1 MMFFYHDLNKVMH
14 LAVAVAKEYT
24 QFDLLPTF
32 GGLEMLRARYQHMQF
47 PKHIHDTYCI
57 SVIEEGMQRFYR
69 TGAEHVA
76 PTGDIIIVN
85 AEDVHTGSA
94 AVESGWG
101 YRAIYPLPS
110 LMQSL
115 LVGVHSE
122 EGTIPWF
129 DQAVIH
135 DPELAQQLRLAFNF
149 SLQPRNTLL
158 KETSLAVALTQL
170 MLRHAR
176 FVSDRAVMSLDHLSL
191 WRVRDYLHADP
202 SRDFSLSE
210 LAQLAQLSPWHFLRQ
225 FKRLFG
231 LTPHAYL
238 LQVRIRL
245 AKQKLRDGQDI
256 ASVAQ
261 GCGFTDQS
269 HLNRHFKKTVGVTP
283 GLFLQ
288 GFKSTKAAYL

>member
-1 MMFFYHDLNKVMH
+1 M
-14 LAVAVAKEYT
+14 VARAEQKEYT
-24 QFDLLPTF
+24 QFDLVPTF

-47 PKHIHDTYCI
+47 PKHIHETYCI
-57 SVIEEGMQRFYR
+57 SVIEEGVQRFYR
-69 TGAEHVA
+69 SGAEHVA

-94 AVESGWG
+94 ALASGWG
-101 YRAIYPLPS
+101 YRAIYPHPS
-110 LMQSL
+110 LLQSL
-115 LVGVHSE
+115 LAEVHSE
-122 EGTIPWF
+122 AGTVPWF

-135 DPELAQQLRLAFNF
+135 DPELAQQLRLAFG
-149 SLQPRNTLL
+149 LLQQPRNTLL
-158 KETSLAVALTQL
+158 KETTLAVALTQL

-176 FVSDRAVMSLDHLSL
+176 LVADRAVMDLDRPLL

-202 SRDFSLSE
+202 GRDFSLTE
-210 LAQLAQLSPWHFLRQ
+210 LAELAQLSPWHFLRQ
-225 FKRLFG
+225 FQRLFG

-245 AKQKLRDGQDI
+245 AKQRLRQGQSI

-261 GCGFTDQS
+261 QCGFTDQS

-283 GLFLQ
+283 GAFVQ
-288 GFKSTKAAYL
+288 GFKPRVNLV